1 MDRLV
6 YCPDD
11 SHLEDA
17 LSVAK
22 EATLAV
28 QIGDSWR
35 TQHLDFDRT
44 KVSVI
49 RIPVYK
55 QFFLETPSA
64 TDYGFSILF
73 EYINDF
79 EDVADCKL
87 KVTHDGDVMHST
99 SMKRDK
105 HSLICSFI
113 PTKSGTYQFV
123 IFKGQVE
130 MDSLTLDF

>member
-11 SHLEDA
+11 SHLESA
-17 LSVAK
+17 LSIAK

-44 KVSVI
+44 KVSI
-49 RIPVYK
+49 IKIPIYR
-55 QFFLETPSA
+55 QFFLEKPSVV
-64 TDYGFSILF
+64 DYGFSILF
-73 EYINDF
+73 EYLNDF
-79 EDVADCKL
+79 EDMADCKL
-87 KVTHDGDVMHST
+87 TVMHDGGVVQST
-99 SMKRDK
+99 SMKRDR

-113 PTKSGTYQFV
+113 PTKSGTYQFS
-123 IFKGQVE
+123 IHKNQIL
-130 MDSLTLDF
+130 MDSLTLEF